1 GNDPIARNVA
11 ARAWNLAG
19 ATTERSGLDLID
31 SADVAPKGTKAVLV
45 LTSDR
50 PAKRNRTSTVLMD
63 DLETLPRR
71 LRAAIE
77 SSRLDPPVVR
87 ISLPANSGAGFTV
100 SDAQTLAVLL
110 LDALCSAF
118 AE

>member
-1 GNDPIARNVA
+1 M
-11 ARAWNLAG
+11 
-19 ATTERSGLDLID
+19 
-31 SADVAPKGTKAVLV
+31 

-50 PAKRNRTSTVLMD
+50 PAKRNRTSTVLMA

-77 SSRLDPPVVR
+77 SSRLDPPIVR
-87 ISLPANSGAGFTV
+87 LSLPATGSAGFTV

-110 LDALCSAF
+110 LDAICSAF
-118 AE
+118 AG